1 MTGKTLSSHKTQRQ
15 PQSKKKV
22 LLAPQKSLGPL
33 PTSTGSG
40 GGFLDFNNMTE
51 DHVMEIAN
59 KADELIEIIKN
70 IKKTVKRG
78 DEVQENIFNEDEE
91 WREEET

>member
-1 MTGKTLSSHKTQRQ
+1 
-15 PQSKKKV
+15 
-22 LLAPQKSLGPL
+22 
-33 PTSTGSG
+33 
-40 GGFLDFNNMTE
+40 MTE

-78 DEVQENIFNEDEE
+78 DEVQENIYNEDQDR
-91 WREEET
+91 REEQAEKE

>member
-1 MTGKTLSSHKTQRQ
+1 
-15 PQSKKKV
+15 
-22 LLAPQKSLGPL
+22 
-33 PTSTGSG
+33 
-40 GGFLDFNNMTE
+40 
-51 DHVMEIAN
+51 MEIAN

-91 WREEET
+91 WREEEADQEQKNPNSWW

>member
-1 MTGKTLSSHKTQRQ
+1 MMGQPLVSHKTQRQ
-15 PQSKKKV
+15 LPSKKKV
-22 LLAPQKSLGPL
+22 LLASQKSLGPQ

-40 GGFLDFNNMTE
+40 LGLLDFNNMTE

-78 DEVQENIFNEDEE
+78 DEVKQNIFNEDDDR
-91 WREEET
+91 REE